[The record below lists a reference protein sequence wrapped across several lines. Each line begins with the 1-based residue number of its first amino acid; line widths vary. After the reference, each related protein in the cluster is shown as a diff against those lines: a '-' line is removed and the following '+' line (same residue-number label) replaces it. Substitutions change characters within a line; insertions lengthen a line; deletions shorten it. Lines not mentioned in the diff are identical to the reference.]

1 MRNESKNNEFFTL
14 EKQKK
19 IYESRESEQFI
30 RNSKEMSEK
39 IKNIVRNIFILY
51 YIWFLYFFY
60 LLTLNIIFIKEIEK
74 YLI

>member
-51 YIWFLYFFY
+51 YI
-60 LLTLNIIFIKEIEK
+60 
-74 YLI
+74 